1 MDNKNVL
8 ETFLKDK
15 GEQIMDNKNML
26 ETFLGKF
33 NQEMKNMGHANLV
46 IAGKTG
52 VGKSTLIN
60 AAFRE
65 NVAKTGIGRPVTDAS
80 DVRWY
85 EKEGYPLRIY
95 DTIGLELD
103 EEKRDKSLSMIK
115 KVCQDAKVSNDPDKF
130 IHVMWYCVASDSDRL
145 EPYEADFINSVA
157 EEVAVILV
165 ITKSLRKRHSERV
178 IQAIANDYPG
188 LNVKKEV
195 VVLAQDENEEDVDE
209 GEEPRKAYGVDN
221 LVEITAQIIPEE
233 AQRAWCN
240 AQKASMDLKCK
251 KAQTLVLSTA
261 AVSFGEG
268 YVPLPFAD
276 SMALVPTE
284 IGMLAG
290 ITAIFGI
297 SVSKNLIKSIGTS
310 LVGVAGATF
319 AGKTFV
325 SNVLKFLPGFGTM
338 IGGTISGTTAAVI
351 TTALGEAYIAIMKKI
366 SSGEIEESELKTQAV
381 QDQLKNLFR
390 ENLKRK

>member
-1 MDNKNVL
+1 MLETFLRDKEEQIMDNKNML

-130 IHVMWYCVASDSDRL
+130 INVMWYCVSSD
-145 EPYEADFINSVA
+145 
-157 EEVAVILV
+157 
-165 ITKSLRKRHSERV
+165 
-178 IQAIANDYPG
+178 
-188 LNVKKEV
+188 
-195 VVLAQDENEEDVDE
+195 
-209 GEEPRKAYGVDN
+209 
-221 LVEITAQIIPEE
+221 
-233 AQRAWCN
+233 
-240 AQKASMDLKCK
+240 
-251 KAQTLVLSTA
+251 
-261 AVSFGEG
+261 
-268 YVPLPFAD
+268 
-276 SMALVPTE
+276 
-284 IGMLAG
+284 
-290 ITAIFGI
+290 
-297 SVSKNLIKSIGTS
+297 
-310 LVGVAGATF
+310 
-319 AGKTFV
+319 
-325 SNVLKFLPGFGTM
+325 
-338 IGGTISGTTAAVI
+338 
-351 TTALGEAYIAIMKKI
+351 
-366 SSGEIEESELKTQAV
+366 
-381 QDQLKNLFR
+381 
-390 ENLKRK
+390 